1 MEFRHLGTTSL
12 ETHCMLQVGG
22 RQVQQRH
29 DELLRMA
36 ERTGLRERL
45 VFAEPIVKWP
55 SGAAQGHVAW
65 YADVRGSAPAMT
77 SLTGR
82 DYDRA
87 AALLREALTKLLAAS
102 FQPDEVAL
110 LRAACVLAAM
120 EGVLVDGE
128 RLVLL
133 GWGLVPGRSG
143 RLLPE
148 VPPLE
153 ATPLAPFLPSAP
165 DFPEIALPGSKGA
178 SPQPQ
183 PLPAFIP
190 EPASTSSAVFETS
203 SDLPPSGA
211 SGKSLY
217 VWHATTAAVF
227 ALLGFLAGMRMVAP
241 GRLADWLDLG
251 GL

>member
-45 VFAEPIVKWP
+45 VFAEPIVTWP
-55 SGAAQGHVAW
+55 SGGEQGHVAW
-65 YADVRGSAPAMT
+65 YADVRGSAPAMA

-87 AALLREALTKLLAAS
+87 AALLREALTKFLAAS

-148 VPPLE
+148 VPQLE
-153 ATPLAPFLPSAP
+153 ATPLARFRPSAP
-165 DFPEIALPGSKGA
+165 DVPDIALPGSKGA
-178 SPQPQ
+178 SPQPR
-183 PLPAFIP
+183 PALTP
-190 EPASTSSAVFETS
+190 EPASVNSAAFETS
-203 SDLPPSGA
+203 GDPSPSGA
-211 SGKSLY
+211 AGKSLY